1 MQKPLYQKI
10 DLVYIELQLVA
21 TIFIKDPVLVLKRQI
36 LMVFVLVLV
45 ILSATIL
52 LFVQTKV
59 VR

>member
-10 DLVYIELQLVA
+10 DLVYIELQLLA

>member
-45 ILSATIL
+45 RLSATIL

>member
-10 DLVYIELQLVA
+10 DLVYIELQLLA
-21 TIFIKDPVLVLKRQI
+21 TIFIKDPDLVLKRQI

-52 LFVQTKV
+52 LFVQTKE

>member
-10 DLVYIELQLVA
+10 DLVYIELQLLA
-21 TIFIKDPVLVLKRQI
+21 AIFIKDPVLVLKRQI

>member
-10 DLVYIELQLVA
+10 DLVYIELQLLA
-21 TIFIKDPVLVLKRQI
+21 TIFIKDPVLVLKRPI

-45 ILSATIL
+45 VLSATIL

>member
-10 DLVYIELQLVA
+10 DLVYIELQLLV